1 MFYLTL
7 IFHSTVRY
15 FVLIAMLISIFRS
28 ARGWFGGA
36 EFGKTDEKLSVWLLI
51 MAHTQLILGLLLYAL
66 SPNVQFS
73 ASTMGEK
80 VLRYWTVEHIFTMI
94 LAIVLITLSRITSKK
109 IAAAAGKHKRVFL
122 YNTFA
127 MLLIVMAIQMSGR
140 GFFGI
145 TM

>member
-1 MFYLTL
+1 MYYLTL

-73 ASTMGEK
+73 AGTMAEK
-80 VLRYWTVEHIFTMI
+80 TLRYWTVEHIFTMI
-94 LAIVLITLSRITSKK
+94 LAITLITISRITSKR
-109 IAAAAGKHKRVFL
+109 ATSDLGKHKRVFL
-122 YNTFA
+122 YNAFA
-127 MLLIVMAIQMSGR
+127 LALILMAIQQSGR
-140 GFFGI
+140 GFFSI
-145 TM
+145 TV